1 MTAEDNSPNLGL
13 QPCKCLVTPGGRRS
27 RVLSLLDTRCALE
40 SLGRQQEPPSF
51 PDEDPHPSPN
61 KTLTSATPSS
71 KQCLHHQL
79 LREGSLGGFCFC
91 QSVHAS
97 KEIIQIFS
105 PEESSCATCCYCL
118 CTMVLIHKQS
128 Q

>member
-1 MTAEDNSPNLGL
+1 M
-13 QPCKCLVTPGGRRS
+13 
-27 RVLSLLDTRCALE
+27 LSLLDTRCALE

-79 LREGSLGGFCFC
+79 LREGSLGASAFARVFMPARRLFKSSLLRS
-91 QSVHAS
+91 QAVLRAVIASV
-97 KEIIQIFS
+97 
-105 PEESSCATCCYCL
+105 PWY
-118 CTMVLIHKQS
+118 
-128 Q
+128 